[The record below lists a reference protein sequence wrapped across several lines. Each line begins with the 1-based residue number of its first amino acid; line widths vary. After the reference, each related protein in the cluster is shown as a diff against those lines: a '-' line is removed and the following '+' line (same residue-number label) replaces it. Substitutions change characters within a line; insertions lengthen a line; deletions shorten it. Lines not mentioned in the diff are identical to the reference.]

1 MKINADGPT
10 YVCLFLRSVSVL
22 ILLINDCMTEW
33 AILFERDVLFISS
46 VVTRLTCPGRGE
58 VHQWSPCHN
67 ARRKLGLTGGA
78 CANPVCDH
86 PGLVTISNFSHFFL
100 ASAELSVSL
109 NQPKYA
115 IRNTLEVS
123 LLLWTT
129 TTIFKSDKQRG
140 SMVFREK
147 KAN

>member
-1 MKINADGPT
+1 
-10 YVCLFLRSVSVL
+10 
-22 ILLINDCMTEW
+22 MTEW

-78 CANPVCDH
+78 RANPVCEH
-86 PGLVTISNFSHFFL
+86 PGLATIYISCWL
-100 ASAELSVSL
+100 LQTYRCEPAEV
-109 NQPKYA
+109 
-115 IRNTLEVS
+115 RNTLEVS

-147 KAN
+147 RAN

>member
-1 MKINADGPT
+1 
-10 YVCLFLRSVSVL
+10 
-22 ILLINDCMTEW
+22 MTEW

-123 LLLWTT
+123 LLLCS
-129 TTIFKSDKQRG
+129 IH
-140 SMVFREK
+140 VFVYKYYFQKRQTVGLNGLK
-147 KAN
+147 RQIK